1 MGATVGEGVG
11 DNLFRT
17 PVGSLLGKPE
27 GLLVGS
33 CVGEIV
39 GETVGLFVGATVG
52 EGVGEIVG
60 ALVGEASVGDNV
72 FGTRVGSVLGKL
84 EGLLA

>member
-1 MGATVGEGVG
+1 VGATVGEGVG

-17 PVGSLLGKPE
+17 PVGSLRGKPE

-39 GETVGLFVGATVG
+39 GEVVGRFVGATVG
-52 EGVGEIVG
+52 EGVGATVG
-60 ALVGEASVGDNV
+60 ISVGWRA
-72 FGTRVGSVLGKL
+72 TRLLYPDLLVLL
-84 EGLLA
+84 TEVSR